1 MYTDIMRKFGE
12 TFKKSLEEGKEVSL
26 LAKAKNFPIY
36 YKVKEYTCLL
46 TGIGEYERN
55 PEMNTLTLLFAD
67 GKQLTT
73 VAYIDDTIKENSLV
87 VIAGY
92 INKFNNQ
99 LQFNCRCGIEK
110 VFFTI
115 SDIADYAY
123 ELDLNKPHRIGA
135 IINLSVAEESKQYKA
150 SSNILPF
157 EDTKLYYIEED
168 YKISAP
174 KVNLDKIG
182 LINLIASSPTVTKEY
197 PDYEEPYDPIVDIED
212 LEDKTNNQN

>member
-12 TFKKSLEEGKEVSL
+12 TFKKSLEEGKEAVL
-26 LAKAKNFPIY
+26 LSKVKNFPIY
-36 YKVKEYTCLL
+36 YKVKEYTCFLKE
-46 TGIGEYERN
+46 IGECERN
-55 PEMNTLTLLFAD
+55 PQMNTLTLVFAD

-92 INKFNNQ
+92 INKYNNQ
-99 LQFNCRCGIEK
+99 LQFYCRGGIERS
-110 VFFTI
+110 FFTI
-115 SDIADYAY
+115 PDIADYAY

-135 IINLSVAEESKQYKA
+135 TINLSVAEESRQYKA

-157 EDTKLYYIEED
+157 EDTPFYYIEEE

-174 KVNLDKIG
+174 KVNLDSIG
-182 LINLIASSPTVTKEY
+182 LANLIANSPKVTKEC
-197 PDYEEPYDPIVDIED
+197 PEYEELDDPIVDIED
-212 LEDKTNNQN
+212 LEGNTNN